1 MEMEKNYQKAAAFI
15 KDAASQGAE
24 LALLPECTYNI
35 HGASMEV
42 ENLIRD

>member
-24 LALLPECTYNI
+24 LALLPECTYTSKSPNF
-35 HGASMEV
+35 
-42 ENLIRD
+42 L